1 MRCLGVCELEREA
14 GGESDTVMIECVI
27 HSGEQAGVW
36 GVWVGSGGYGEEKGG
51 SGKSV

>member
-1 MRCLGVCELEREA
+1 MRCLGVSELEREA

-27 HSGEQAGVW
+27 HSGEQACVW
-36 GVWVGSGGYGEEKGG
+36 GVRVGSSGYGEEEGG

>member
-1 MRCLGVCELEREA
+1 MRCLGVCELEGEA
-14 GGESDTVMIECVI
+14 SGESDAVVIKCVI

-36 GVWVGSGGYGEEKGG
+36 GVRVRSSGYGEEKGG